1 MGAVWDAIDRL
12 VVGLLPGGVT
22 PGSNYITGDVVPA
35 GQAQAMPVQSTRG
48 RLVTAV
54 GRVMPDGTIIPVS
67 QTPGGVALYTGDLQ
81 AAERVKRVSARINRI
96 FPARRR
102 AAKVIYRYRGK
113 K

>member
-22 PGSNYITGDVVPA
+22 PGSNYVTGDVVPVA
-35 GQAQAMPVQSTRG
+35 QAQQMTSTTRG

-54 GRVMPDGTIIPVS
+54 GRVMPDGSITPVS
-67 QTPGGVALYTGDLQ
+67 QTPGGVALYSRDLL

-96 FPARRR
+96 FPQRRR

-113 K
+113 R